1 MCLKFLYMKLLLYR
15 IRSRKA
21 FCYQWFIPQCS
32 WSSAT
37 FGADHESPAMLFNTH
52 KKALAAVQQTVAQ
65 QSSLLQAIDRSMA
78 VIEFDL
84 DGRVL
89 QANRNFLQAFGY
101 RLEQVVGQHHRM
113 FCNPAYVRSAEYSQ
127 LWARLKQGE
136 FISQAFQRVAS
147 NGCSV
152 WLEATYNPISDELG
166 RVVKVVKYAMDITA
180 QVQAQNEATSKLNAL
195 DRAMAVI
202 EFNLD
207 GSVIAANQNFL
218 QLLGYRAEEIVGK
231 HHRLFCPGHIT
242 ADKSYADFWRRL
254 NSGEFLGGQFERI
267 GKLGQ
272 VLWLEAN
279 YNPVYD
285 AGGKLIKIVK
295 FASDITARI
304 QQHERDSHSAAQA
317 WQISVDTR
325 EVAQQGTRVIAQ
337 AAEQMRDI
345 ASNIDESALML
356 AKLGERSEQITG
368 IVNTIGGIAQQTN
381 LLALNAA
388 IEAARAGEMGR
399 GFAVVAD
406 EVRQLAGRTTGSTA
420 QISQMIEAMVGETRQ
435 AISSMETTRA
445 RAGSSLQLADEA
457 GQVIVRIHEGTG
469 RAVEA
474 VSSFAAD
481 RNAAG

>member
-1 MCLKFLYMKLLLYR
+1 
-15 IRSRKA
+15 
-21 FCYQWFIPQCS
+21 
-32 WSSAT
+32 
-37 FGADHESPAMLFNTH
+37 MLFTTH
-52 KKALAAVQQTVAQ
+52 KKTLAALQQTVAQ
-65 QSSLLQAIDRSMA
+65 QNRLLQAIDRSMA
-78 VIEFDL
+78 VVEFDP
-84 DGRVL
+84 DGCVL
-89 QANRNFLQAFGY
+89 RANGNFLAAFHY
-101 RLEQVVGQHHRM
+101 RPEQVVGQQHHV
-113 FCNPAYVRSAEYSQ
+113 FCDPAHVRSAEYSQ

-136 FISQAFQRVAS
+136 FISQAIQRVDS
-147 NGCSV
+147 RGHSV
-152 WLEATYNPISDELG
+152 WLEATYNPITDEQG
-166 RVVKVVKYAMDITA
+166 RVVKIVKYARDVTA
-180 QVQAQNEATSKLNAL
+180 QVQARNEATSKLNAL

-202 EFNLD
+202 EFSLD
-207 GSVIAANQNFL
+207 GSVITANQNFL
-218 QLLGYRAEEIVGK
+218 QLLGYRAEEITGK
-231 HHRLFCPGHIT
+231 HHRLFCPAHIIG
-242 ADKSYADFWRRL
+242 DKSYAEFWRRL
-254 NSGEFLGGQFERI
+254 NSGEFLSGQFERL
-267 GKLGQ
+267 GKHGQ

-285 AGGKLIKIVK
+285 ASGKLIKIVK

-304 QQHERDSHSAAQA
+304 QQHERDNQSAAQA

-325 EVAQQGTRVIAQ
+325 EVAQQGTQVIAQ

-406 EVRQLAGRTTGSTA
+406 EVRQLAGRTSGSTA

-445 RAGSSLQLADEA
+445 RAGSSVQLADEA

-474 VSSFAAD
+474 VSSFAAE
-481 RNAAG
+481 RHLAN

>member
-1 MCLKFLYMKLLLYR
+1 
-15 IRSRKA
+15 
-21 FCYQWFIPQCS
+21 
-32 WSSAT
+32 
-37 FGADHESPAMLFNTH
+37 MLFNAH
-52 KKALAAVQQTVAQ
+52 KKTLAALQQTIARQ
-65 QSSLLQAIDRSMA
+65 HSLLQAIDRSMA

-89 QANRNFLQAFGY
+89 QANRNFLDTFHY
-101 RLEQVVGQHHRM
+101 RLEQVIGQYHRL
-113 FCNPAYVRSAEYSQ
+113 FCDPAHVRSAEYSQ

-136 FISQAFQRVAS
+136 FISQAFQRVDS
-147 NGCSV
+147 RGRSV
-152 WLEATYNPISDELG
+152 WLEATYNPISDEQG
-166 RVVKVVKYAMDITA
+166 RVVKIVKYAMDITA

-207 GSVIAANQNFL
+207 GSVIGANQNFL
-218 QLLGYRAEEIVGK
+218 QLLGYRAEDIIGK

-242 ADKSYADFWRRL
+242 GDKSYADFWRRL
-254 NSGEFLGGQFERI
+254 NNGEFLSGQFERL
-267 GKLGQ
+267 GKHGQ

-285 AGGKLIKIVK
+285 AAGKLIKIVK

-304 QQHERDSHSAAQA
+304 QQHERDGQSAAQA

-325 EVAQQGTRVIAQ
+325 EVAQQGTQVIAQ

-356 AKLGERSEQITG
+356 AKLGERSEQITS

-406 EVRQLAGRTTGSTA
+406 EVRQLAGRTSGSTA

-435 AISSMETTRA
+435 AISSMEATQA
-445 RAGSSLQLADEA
+445 RAGSSVQLADQA

>member
-1 MCLKFLYMKLLLYR
+1 MF
-15 IRSRKA
+15 
-21 FCYQWFIPQCS
+21 
-32 WSSAT
+32 
-37 FGADHESPAMLFNTH
+37 FNTH
-52 KKALAAVQQTVAQ
+52 KKTLAAVQQTVAQ

-78 VIEFDL
+78 VIEFDV

-89 QANRNFLQAFGY
+89 QANRNFLEAFGY

-113 FCNPAYVRSAEYSQ
+113 FCDPAYVRSAEYSQ

-242 ADKSYADFWRRL
+242 ADKTYADFWRRL
-254 NSGEFLGGQFERI
+254 NSGEFLNGQFERV

-445 RAGSSLQLADEA
+445 RAGSSVQLADEA